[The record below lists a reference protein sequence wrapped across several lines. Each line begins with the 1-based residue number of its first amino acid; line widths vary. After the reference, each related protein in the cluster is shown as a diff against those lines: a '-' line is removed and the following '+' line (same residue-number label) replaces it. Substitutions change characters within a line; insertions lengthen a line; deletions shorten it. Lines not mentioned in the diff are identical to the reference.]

1 MAREGDVSCAEM
13 TTVSQLRKT
22 EEEEVELR
30 IPRSFDYGDHG
41 GGAAHET
48 PGART
53 VDPFDA
59 VLPLAPRV

>member
-1 MAREGDVSCAEM
+1 M

-30 IPRSFDYGDHG
+30 MPRSFDFGDHG
-41 GGAAHET
+41 GGAARET